1 MKISKRIQKI
11 IEYID
16 IEDKVADIGCDHG
29 YLGVGCLEKGIKFL
43 QNIDNKK
50 GPLSTAMKN
59 LSDYQMDDNVIYTLC
74 DGLDELDDRVDTI
87 VISGMGGD
95 LISQIINRNL
105 EKAKKLKKII
115 IVAHTKLFLLRKEMT
130 NNFTIIDEAM
140 ISEKNKIYEIII
152 FKPGISN
159 QYGYDDYL
167 LGPILKDKQEELFLQ
182 KWQNRLLEIEN
193 ILQNT
198 DNLELKLE
206 KECIQKNIE

>member
-130 NNFTIIDEAM
+130 KNFTIIDEAM

-182 KWQNRLLEIEN
+182 KWQNRLVEIEN